1 MTFRHGFSFDILVNL
16 CEHPPLRFG
25 LHPRLRRAAGH
36 WSQEHRALL
45 PCCLCYATNTT
56 LASFFGGVIQ
66 TTPWALRFVVLPPT
80 VAPDSSLTLARS
92 TSNDRITT
100 KARTTNH
107 SVKALRRSSPTA
119 RNPLVPLFRPAAQE
133 RNGGGLLRCVCLAR
147 AACSVALRCG
157 ALARHT
163 HLRAIGR
170 LFAPPSTVA
179 LFRALGS
186 TTALANPCLPIGRQG
201 ER

>member
-1 MTFRHGFSFDILVNL
+1 MTFRHGFSFTILVNL
-16 CEHPPLRFG
+16 CEHPPLRSG

-36 WSQEHRALL
+36 WSQKHRALL

-56 LASFFGGVIQ
+56 LASFLGGVTQ

-80 VAPDSSLTLARS
+80 AASDSSLPLARS

-107 SVKALRRSSPTA
+107 SIKPLRTSSATL
-119 RNPLVPLFRPAAQE
+119 RNPLAPPFRPAAQD
-133 RNGGGLLRCVCLAR
+133 RNGGGLLRCGGVAR
-147 AACSVALRCG
+147 AAGFVTLRLS
-157 ALARHT
+157 ALAT
-163 HLRAIGR
+163 PPHLRAIGR
-170 LFAPPSTVA
+170 LFVPPSTVA

-186 TTALANPCLPIGRQG
+186 TTALANPCLLISRQG

>member
-1 MTFRHGFSFDILVNL
+1 MTFRHGFFIPILVNL
-16 CEHPPLRFG
+16 CEHPPLRSG

-45 PCCLCYATNTT
+45 PCCLSHATITT
-56 LASFFGGVIQ
+56 LASFLGGVTQ

-107 SVKALRRSSPTA
+107 SVKALRRSSPSA
-119 RNPLVPLFRPAAQE
+119 RNPLAPPFRPAAQE
-133 RNGGGLLRCVCLAR
+133 RNGGGLLRCVRLAR

-157 ALARHT
+157 ALARRT
-163 HLRAIGR
+163 HLRANGR

-186 TTALANPCLPIGRQG
+186 TSALANPCLLISRQG

>member
-16 CEHPPLRFG
+16 CEHPPLRSG

-45 PCCLCYATNTT
+45 PCCLCYATITT
-56 LASFFGGVIQ
+56 LASFLGGVTQ

-80 VAPDSSLTLARS
+80 AAPDSSLTLARS

-100 KARTTNH
+100 KASTTNH
-107 SVKALRRSSPTA
+107 SIKPLRTSSATL
-119 RNPLVPLFRPAAQE
+119 RNPLAPPFHPAAQD
-133 RNGGGLLRCVCLAR
+133 RNGGGLLRCVVLAG
-147 AACSVALRCG
+147 AVLVARSCAP
-157 ALARHT
+157 ALASTT
-163 HLRAIGR
+163 HLRANGR
-170 LFAPPSTVA
+170 LFVPPSTVA

-186 TTALANPCLPIGRQG
+186 TTALANPYLLISRQG